1 MVNLGLLFVFEKDSI
16 ISTGA
21 IQVGFLSLLTIVNEG
36 SSLRKG
42 SSLTI
47 VNEAM
52 SFIKNDRFSKQSWV
66 PELVQY
72 INVYCCKS
80 STFVQ
85 SCKPNLS

>member
-52 SFIKNDRFSKQSWV
+52 SFIKTTVFQNKAGF
-66 PELVQY
+66 
-72 INVYCCKS
+72 
-80 STFVQ
+80 
-85 SCKPNLS
+85 LS